1 MHQYELNSWS
11 KMNIDQMIQSQQLQ
25 LISEDLRNFHFPRPT
40 CTASDQQ
47 RPCSSTPSMT
57 MMHLRW
63 NLGIWGGN
71 MVGLMIVLTIFMN
84 EKSHL
89 NLYVL
94 RVFIH
99 KYSSDSNHYAKA
111 SHSQFWPMRSVSVS
125 THVLINAHLDPF
137 PKRPAEPIP
146 SYN

>member
-1 MHQYELNSWS
+1 MVNMSYPGRFNPKKHTKTQSVAPTTETNPFPHFGHAYPMHQYELNSWS
-11 KMNIDQMIQSQQLQ
+11 KMNIDQIIQSQQLQ

-84 EKSHL
+84 EKSHV
-89 NLYVL
+89 NIYVL
-94 RVFIH
+94 RFF
-99 KYSSDSNHYAKA
+99 
-111 SHSQFWPMRSVSVS
+111 HS
-125 THVLINAHLDPF
+125 
-137 PKRPAEPIP
+137 
-146 SYN
+146 